1 MQHFLLS
8 AKGRN
13 LSLKKI
19 YKMGEVKA
27 YELFKTI
34 RWPETDGE
42 AVCPQCGCIE
52 HYDLP
57 KRRLFPVS
65 YTHLTLPT
73 TPYV

>member
-19 YKMGEVKA
+19 YKMGEAKA

-34 RWPETDGE
+34 RWPETNGE
-42 AVCPQCGCIE
+42 AVCPQCG
-52 HYDLP
+52 
-57 KRRLFPVS
+57 
-65 YTHLTLPT
+65 
-73 TPYV
+73 